1 MATCRFSG
9 NHTAVKKYVTM
20 HSCHKIYL
28 IQIFAKSIFFLE
40 FGVFIILLCYK
51 INKVVTN

>member
-28 IQIFAKSIFFLE
+28 IQIFAKSIFFWNLE
-40 FGVFIILLCYK
+40 FLLSYCAIK
-51 INKVVTN
+51 